1 MFPTASC
8 MSSMVWYSYRRK
20 VSNWRKWNI
29 WTSVA
34 SCLTHSI
41 CASPRPP
48 LGAAA
53 SNWSHATAGLACP
66 FGSFGKVPFGQGMSY
81 WIWLKISLNYIL
93 KIHHKSLFTRRN
105 DSISGSTHWYFSDL
119 SCASWFCS
127 RSVCALDI
135 SINCLMA
142 NTVSIPISDVAGTW
156 TWHLLFRPLDHIVPK
171 FLLFD
176 VIYCWWRRIQ

>member
-1 MFPTASC
+1 MEFSEKVRLTTISPTGRTLMFPTASC

-105 DSISGSTHWYFSDL
+105 DGISGRKYSLIF
-119 SCASWFCS
+119 F
-127 RSVCALDI
+127 RS
-135 SINCLMA
+135 
-142 NTVSIPISDVAGTW
+142 
-156 TWHLLFRPLDHIVPK
+156 LL
-171 FLLFD
+171 
-176 VIYCWWRRIQ
+176 RILIL